1 MKALTVV
8 FAVLVLGIFV
18 AGASFASP
26 ETAPSLG
33 GVSLDASG
41 AHGTGTHGAAL
52 RGQVDRPNQSVLP
65 QKVAKQCGTLNQA
78 CSKEPYRPCCG
89 AFVCVGEGS
98 DGFCKVPN

>member
-1 MKALTVV
+1 MKALTLV

-33 GVSLDASG
+33 GVSVG
-41 AHGTGTHGAAL
+41 AFGTHATAL
-52 RGQVDRPNQSVLP
+52 RGQVDRPNQSALP
-65 QKVAKQCGTLNQA
+65 RMAAKECGTLNQA

-98 DGFCKVPN
+98 DGFCQVPN

>member
-1 MKALTVV
+1 MKALTAL
-8 FAVLVLGIFV
+8 FAVLVLGIFL

-33 GVSLDASG
+33 GVSLDAL
-41 AHGTGTHGAAL
+41 GTHGTAL

-65 QKVAKQCGTLNQA
+65 RTASKECGTLNQA

-98 DGFCKVPN
+98 DGFCQVPN

>member
-33 GVSLDASG
+33 GVSLDALG
-41 AHGTGTHGAAL
+41 PHGTAL
-52 RGQVDRPNQSVLP
+52 MGRVDRPSQSILP
-65 QKVAKQCGTLNQA
+65 RKVATQCGTLDQA
-78 CSKEPYRPCCG
+78 CSKVPFRPCCA
-89 AFVCVGEGS
+89 AFRCVGKGS
-98 DGFCKVPN
+98 DGFCKAN